1 MKIMKVSKARQINKS
16 RELGVLL
23 GSTLMQRRI
32 LYSCLAIMNPVVP
45 HLQGLTHREIREWV
59 LDNGREAD
67 GLRTYHIDIKDF
79 AEVWGMTHQKDV
91 IGKLH
96 DAIGYDESNG
106 TAKIMGMYFKHKD
119 ADTSSKDIEFINIMS
134 KVKIVPD
141 KGVLTV
147 RFTDDIL
154 PYLINLASYT
164 TIPLKATV
172 GFKCNYSFGML
183 EYLLRRYTRGGD
195 YPSHDLSLDALHM
208 TLGTDKVK
216 SYKQWSNFKDKVLD
230 SIERDFSLIAGG
242 GYDLKFEPIRSK
254 NKRGRPSV
262 EGVTIHFSNA
272 GVKRFS
278 EATQAKKTGLGWLLD
293 TTEDELLPTGV
304 AESVKRERA
313 KQKGL
318 QPQTTK
324 EPVNPEIQEEFLFP
338 DGW

>member
-32 LYSCLAIMNPVVP
+32 LYSCLSIMNPVVP
-45 HLQGLTHREIREWV
+45 HLEGMTHQEIREWMFE
-59 LDNGREAD
+59 NGKEAWE
-67 GLRTYHIDIKDF
+67 LRTYHIDIEDF
-79 AEVWGMTHQKDV
+79 AQVWGLTHQKDV
-91 IGKLH
+91 VGKLN
-96 DAIGYDESNG
+96 DAIGYDPTNG
-106 TAKIMGMYFKHKD
+106 TAKIMGMCFKHKEKNEK
-119 ADTSSKDIEFINIMS
+119 SMEFINVMS
-134 KVKIVPD
+134 KVKVD
-141 KGVLTV
+141 RDNGVLTV

-172 GFKCNYSFGML
+172 GFKCNYSFGMI
-183 EYLLRRYTRGGD
+183 EYLLRRYTRGSD
-195 YPSHDLSLDALHM
+195 YPSHNLSLEALHM
-208 TLGTDKVK
+208 MLGTDSVK

-242 GYDLKFEPIRSK
+242 GYDLKFEPIYSK

-272 GVKRFS
+272 GVKRFT
-278 EATQAKKTGLGWLLD
+278 EATKAKKSGLSLLFD
-293 TTEDELLPTGV
+293 MTEDELLPTGV

-313 KQKGL
+313 KQKDL
-318 QPQTTK
+318 QSQSTK
-324 EPVNPEIQEEFLFP
+324 EQINPETTEYQYEFP
-338 DGW
+338 EGW